1 MANRT
6 SRWARSG
13 NVICEMQIE
22 LQPLSSLSEYSISL
36 ILCLLSILY
45 LLYDMGCCASR
56 RNGPGSTSLL
66 SEHFQVR
73 GNESNAE
80 MLIASY
86 LRREEKHFDFEIPR
100 CINYLALQYY
110 YENTNVIFED
120 FDKCNS
126 RNVAISKEG
135 KRVRITANTVFVF
148 RLNFIQ
154 HGMILVNRKQSDVV
168 NRKQYLLRLMH
179 KGTTIGMSR
188 DIVGILNLCNI
199 MPCWMKFTLSDI
211 GYCSGFHSWSVRLLH
226 VHNCQALGI
235 TEYKDATYRY
245 GYNVFDSELNRQ
257 LGDRYIYAG
266 DVDHGWRGST
276 EMRPYIMTARDHRLQ
291 YEKRL
296 KLKDN
301 RWRRGDVITV
311 QIDFT
316 ADLWTILFLKN
327 GERLREK
334 MEVQKKTTYY
344 PVFQAY
350 SKGTFEIIE
359 DCNL

>member
-1 MANRT
+1 MQIAWRHRVQ
-6 SRWARSG
+6 SLSLP
-13 NVICEMQIE
+13 ICEMQIE

-86 LRREEKHFDFEIPR
+86 LRQQGGNKDTRVEHLVGSGLRSSSSVLFYVVPEVCNLVTWGLQPTRCSTLVSLFPQEKHFDFEIPR

-148 RLNFIQ
+148 
-154 HGMILVNRKQSDVV
+154 
-168 NRKQYLLRLMH
+168 
-179 KGTTIGMSR
+179 
-188 DIVGILNLCNI
+188 
-199 MPCWMKFTLSDI
+199 SDI